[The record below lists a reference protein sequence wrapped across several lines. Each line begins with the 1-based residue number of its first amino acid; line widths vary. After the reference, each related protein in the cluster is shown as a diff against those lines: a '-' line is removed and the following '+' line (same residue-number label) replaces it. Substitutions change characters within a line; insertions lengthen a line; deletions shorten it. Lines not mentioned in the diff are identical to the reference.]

1 MFYKKQGIP
10 EVDDLVICTVK
21 KILPNAVFVI
31 LNEYQS
37 IEGMIHI
44 SEIAPGRIR
53 NLRDFVIEGKT
64 IVCKILRIDKEK
76 GHIDLSLRRVPVTLR
91 RKKEEEF
98 KQENKAEKLLEQLA
112 KESKLTLEEVYK
124 KIGNHIYESFGSL
137 TNFYYAVLENKE
149 NNKDIKVE
157 KKLLDSLIKKIKEK
171 IKLPEVRLKANIS
184 VSSKDKN
191 GIVKI
196 KQVFS
201 KAKEFINDKKY
212 KADIKY
218 ISAPKYS
225 IEIISDN
232 IKSADK
238 ILTEVS
244 NFLVNEAK
252 KEGCEAEWQ
261 KKS

>member
-10 EVDDLVICTVK
+10 EVDDLVICMVK

-37 IEGMIHI
+37 KEGMIHI

-124 KIGNHIYESFGSL
+124 KIGNQIYGDFGSL

-149 NNKDIKVE
+149 INKDIKVE
-157 KKLLDSLIKKIKEK
+157 KKLLDNLIKKIKEK

-184 VSSKDKN
+184 ISSKDKK

-201 KAKEFINDKKY
+201 KIKDFINNQKY

-225 IEIISDN
+225 IEVISDN
-232 IKSADK
+232 PKNADK

-244 NFLVNEAK
+244 NFLVTEAK

>member
-10 EVDDLVICTVK
+10 EIDDLVICTVK

-31 LNEYQS
+31 LNEYQNK
-37 IEGMIHI
+37 EGMIHI

-64 IVCKILRIDKEK
+64 IVCKILRIDKER

-112 KESKLTLEEVYK
+112 KENKITIEEVYK
-124 KIGNHIYESFGSL
+124 KIGNQIYEKFSSL
-137 TNFYYAVLENKE
+137 TNFYLLVLENKDT
-149 NNKDIKVE
+149 NKDIKVE

-171 IKLPEVRLKANIS
+171 IKLPEVKLKANIS
-184 VSSKDKN
+184 ILNKEKN
-191 GIVKI
+191 GIIKI
-196 KQVFS
+196 KQLFS
-201 KAKEFINDKKY
+201 KTKEFINNKRY

-218 ISAPKYS
+218 VSAPKYS
-225 IEIISDN
+225 IEITSDN
-232 IKSADK
+232 LKNADK

-244 NFLVNEAK
+244 NYLVTEAK